1 MLIHPENASPEGC
14 EKQLFFYRKAEMI
27 IESFFRF
34 SAATP
39 PSLRVFLYVHS
50 ENAGTKKERT
60 AQGVKLTMKSM
71 MKEMKINE
79 LNMEELEIVAG
90 GTPMSIPGGKR
101 SGRKNSETALEMLNW
116 LGEKCNSLL
125 EDLGLKEKPVNNSI
139 VDKTVKDYQ

>member
-1 MLIHPENASPEGC
+1 MH
-14 EKQLFFYRKAEMI
+14 
-27 IESFFRF
+27 
-34 SAATP
+34 
-39 PSLRVFLYVHS
+39 
-50 ENAGTKKERT
+50 T

-71 MKEMKINE
+71 MKEMNKNE
-79 LNMEELEIVAG
+79 LNMEELAIVAG